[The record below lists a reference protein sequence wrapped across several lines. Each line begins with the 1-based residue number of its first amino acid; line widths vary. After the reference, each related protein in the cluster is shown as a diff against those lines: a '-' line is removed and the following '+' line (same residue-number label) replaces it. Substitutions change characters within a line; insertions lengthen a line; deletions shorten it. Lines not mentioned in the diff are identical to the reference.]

1 VVGLKNRSAAMPV
14 QPDARRRW
22 FGLFHLIVSAGMLIW
37 GLTLLE
43 PVLRGWLFVGYWLA
57 CAGFALLA
65 LVTGWLDWRA
75 VRRRMRAERRELMLR
90 TLGEIRDKAP
100 SVDSPAT
107 DNDASPPAPPKS

>member
-1 VVGLKNRSAAMPV
+1 MSV

-65 LVTGWLDWRA
+65 LVIGWLDWRA
-75 VRRRMRAERRELMLR
+75 VRRQMRAERRELMR
-90 TLGEIRDKAP
+90 RALGKIHDAMPPEASPGSKH
-100 SVDSPAT
+100 DSPPA
-107 DNDASPPAPPKS
+107 APPAPPKF

>member
-1 VVGLKNRSAAMPV
+1 MSV

-65 LVTGWLDWRA
+65 LVIGWLDWRA
-75 VRRRMRAERRELMLR
+75 VRRQMRAERRELMRR
-90 TLGEIRDKAP
+90 TLGKIHDKMPPEA
-100 SVDSPAT
+100 SPGSKH
-107 DNDASPPAPPKS
+107 DSPPAAPPKF